1 MYSYIWGGVLFME
14 ILDLVA
20 YVNKN
25 LVLGLSTAQIEKNMK
40 VGKDTIRKKLNRAGY
55 KYNKTL
61 NLYEKVDTI
70 TYNNSLGYNN
80 ATQNNIISYKIK
92 KDEYNPVNNKKTGE
106 IKKMDLK
113 TFKNLPTVEQVA
125 LINKY
130 ADGALTLKEIEQQY
144 FTFTNISKYV
154 NREEAYWNG
163 EQKKYIIIEP
173 KNNIFTDEEIA
184 FLKMLYSQH
193 QKNKILNEIETDE
206 IITRSVRVD
215 KNVMNLFAD
224 YCKKNNLNQTKAL
237 SKALLDF
244 IKNN

>member
-1 MYSYIWGGVLFME
+1 ME
-14 ILDLVA
+14 LLDLVA

-25 LVLGLSTAQIEKNMK
+25 LVLGLSTAQIEKTMK

-55 KYNKTL
+55 KYNKSS

-70 TYNNSLGYNN
+70 TSNNSVGYSNI
-80 ATQNNIISYKIK
+80 TQNNTISYKIK
-92 KDEYNPVNNKKTGE
+92 KDEYNPVNNKKTEE

-113 TFKNLPTVEQVA
+113 TFKNLPTTEQVE

-130 ADGALTLKEIEQQY
+130 TDGALTLMEIEQQY

-154 NREEAYWNG
+154 KREEAYWDG

-173 KNNIFTDEEIA
+173 KNNIFSSDEIA
-184 FLKMLYSQH
+184 FLKMLYSQY
-193 QKNKILNEIETDE
+193 QKNKILNEIENYE
-206 IITRSVRVD
+206 FITRSIRVD
-215 KNVMNLFAD
+215 KNVMNTFAT
-224 YCKKNNLNQTKAL
+224 YCKENNLNQAKAL
-237 SKALLDF
+237 SKALLNF

>member
-1 MYSYIWGGVLFME
+1 ME
-14 ILDLVA
+14 LLDLVA

-25 LVLGLSTAQIEKNMK
+25 LSSGLSTSAIEKNMK

-55 KYNKTL
+55 KYNKSL
-61 NLYEKVDTI
+61 NIYEKVDTI
-70 TYNNSLGYNN
+70 TSNNSLGYSNI
-80 ATQNNIISYKIK
+80 TQNNTISYKIK
-92 KDEYNPVNNKKTGE
+92 KDEYNPVTNKKTGE

-113 TFKNLPTVEQVA
+113 TFKNLPTTEQVE

-130 ADGALTLKEIEQQY
+130 ANGALTLREIEQQY

-154 NREEAYWNG
+154 DREEAYWDG
-163 EQKKYIIIEP
+163 EQKKYIIIKP

-193 QKNKILNEIETDE
+193 QKKEVINEIENYE
-206 IITRSVRVD
+206 FITRSIRVD
-215 KNVMNLFAD
+215 KNTMNTFAT
-224 YCKKNNLNQTKAL
+224 YCRENNLNQARAL

>member
-1 MYSYIWGGVLFME
+1 ME
-14 ILDLVA
+14 LLDLVA

-25 LVLGLSTAQIEKNMK
+25 LVLGLSTAQIEKTMK

-55 KYNKTL
+55 KYNKSS

-70 TYNNSLGYNN
+70 TSNN
-80 ATQNNIISYKIK
+80 TISYKIK
-92 KDEYNPVNNKKTGE
+92 KDEYNPVNTKKTGE

-113 TFKNLPTVEQVA
+113 TFKNLPTTEQVE

-130 ADGALTLKEIEQQY
+130 ADGALTLREIEQQY

-154 NREEAYWNG
+154 KREEAYWDG

-173 KNNIFTDEEIA
+173 KNNIFSSDEIA

-193 QKNKILNEIETDE
+193 QKNKILNEIENYE
-206 IITRSVRVD
+206 FITRSIRVD
-215 KNVMNLFAD
+215 KNVMNKFAT
-224 YCKKNNLNQTKAL
+224 YCKENNLNQAKAL
-237 SKALLDF
+237 SKALLNF

>member
-1 MYSYIWGGVLFME
+1 ME

-25 LVLGLSTAQIEKNMK
+25 LVLGLSTAQVEKQLK

-55 KYNKTL
+55 KYNKAL
-61 NLYEKVDTI
+61 NVYEKVDTI
-70 TYNNSLGYNN
+70 TSNNSIGYTNI
-80 ATQNNIISYKIK
+80 TQNNTISYKIK
-92 KDEYNPVNNKKTGE
+92 KGEYNLVNNQKTGE

-113 TFKNLPTVEQVA
+113 TFKNLPTTEQVE

-130 ADGALTLKEIEQQY
+130 ANGALTLKEIEQQY
-144 FTFTNISKYV
+144 FTFTNISKYIS
-154 NREEAYWNG
+154 REEAYWDG
-163 EQKKYIIIEP
+163 EQKKYIIIRP

-193 QKNKILNEIETDE
+193 QKKEKLNDIKIDE
-206 IITRSVRVD
+206 IITRSIRID
-215 KNVMNLFAD
+215 KNAMNLFAN
-224 YCKKNNLNQTKAL
+224 YCKENNLNQAKAL